1 MARRT
6 EPVQADRSYTMLQL
20 CEAAG
25 VNPTV
30 VRAAVRTGLK
40 FTKVA
45 RGRQY
50 TGKAWIVDFDKCGF
64 RTGDEWKAGNLA
76 RLQRSL
82 HKLFGA
88 RSEAVDARA
97 GWQQLL
103 AAHASVAG

>member
-50 TGKAWIVDFDKCGF
+50 TGKAWI
-64 RTGDEWKAGNLA
+64 EWLESKQITYQGRSRGKDQRPAGTVERVLEE
-76 RLQRSL
+76 SL
-82 HKLFGA
+82 T
-88 RSEAVDARA
+88 
-97 GWQQLL
+97 
-103 AAHASVAG
+103 